1 MAQDEEFEGYKEQL
15 QAFTEGKELLY
26 NFNVNNNNDEDPRQQ
41 GRDAADEDVKNLA
54 ETFRLT
60 KSLVAEELLST
71 IQTLQY
77 MSGLRGTTYSSL
89 RARALQSVR
98 ADLRAE
104 SANNVRPSVN
114 LPPNNVAILPRPA
127 VNALQSVP
135 GFSPAAAAAA
145 GTKRSVNDTRR
156 LDSLKSQKIAAEN
169 SGVTL
174 QKWQT
179 MLTWFKALMEELEPV
194 HDCPFSRVDYL
205 CRIVDNLEC
214 TINWDPLGIITDD
227 LDLPEPPA
235 GRKLK
240 DLEAWILTIAN
251 AIAKGKFSVTEVEE
265 AVPICCGQFI
275 MNMMPNEFMY
285 NIYFRPTAG
294 QTPRSF
300 FSTDVAN
307 LRDIL
312 EELRPTLA
320 YYESGGIANYGAV
333 PGLHRHIQAT
343 TYVDPSISKYSSE
356 RPLKY
361 THMLDG
367 ISDNEMDEILG
378 DIEVN
383 VTKDNTQVKF
393 SNFPRYPL
401 KKFPTTR
408 LAAIIAELI
417 KAYSGWTQML
427 PLANSQNVSSVTEYP
442 TPRQLR
448 GQITH
453 KPKRL
458 MLSGKQSK
466 NDVLRALKLKVVEL
480 YRYLEDPEADLD
492 DLSDATTSSNIS
504 QPPENSQI
512 LAQLQANLAKPLE
525 THAGI
530 LFPQSA
536 IKPRRHLPTNQ
547 FTMVSSIS
555 SNNSN
560 SNNSVLLTPR
570 GRTLRFSRQ
579 KLDQEEFAKLERNKE
594 NMIHLIELAV
604 AIYDNIA
611 EINDPEQALAQ
622 TTRILLHLKSYGDE
636 LQLRELN
643 DYMVQHPTETLLL
656 EANDRILLGLAGL
669 YAVRNGWNLLTLG
682 GSGVVRDYRTAEAA
696 QAAKQKPILQRDLE
710 AARAAAAAAT
720 AANLGELMEQN
731 VVAEERNKRRAT
743 RTRGRSV
750 GQSLRDQRL
759 QTITEFNN
767 MRNGFRISEVAD
779 DGNCFFKAIIQDNRT
794 GKTFKDLKEHLGG
807 ITWGGS
813 PEDIHRL
820 SDFLQRDILT
830 IIQNPDVEEG
840 GYIFDTE
847 RRYPGTQPIYIFD
860 HAGPEVDGQIQRHFD
875 AVSINNPE
883 AAKETIE
890 EAGAAPVNLAAA
902 RMALPSPSPKG
913 SPLNEGI
920 RLSPFI
926 PIGSAPSPDLVFPQ
940 PSPSPTANDVTPFV
954 TMILNPAT
962 DPKAVY
968 EAIQARSPRFFN
980 KALEMAVAQN
990 VDMALEGLERL
1001 ITYAEEYT
1009 QDNEATKRFKK
1020 QSEAIRTKFGKNAR
1034 NLYLLKREGR
1044 WRETK
1049 RTKLLRRS
1057 QKRRRVTRKR
1067 R

>member
-15 QAFTEGKELLY
+15 QAFTEGKQLLY
-26 NFNVNNNNDEDPRQQ
+26 NFNINDTQDDNPRQQ
-41 GRDAADEDVKNLA
+41 GRDAAYSDAQDLA
-54 ETFRLT
+54 EAFDLT
-60 KSLVAEELLST
+60 KAYVAEELLGT
-71 IQTLQY
+71 IKTLQY
-77 MSGLRGTTYSSL
+77 MSGLRGSTYSGL

-104 SANNVRPSVN
+104 STNNARPSLN
-114 LPPNNVAILPRPA
+114 LPPNNVPRLPFTS
-127 VNALQSVP
+127 ALQSVP
-135 GFSPAAAAAA
+135 GFSAAT

-205 CRIVDNLEC
+205 CRIVDNLQC

-251 AIAKGKFSVTEVEE
+251 AIAKGKFLVTEVEE

-361 THMLDG
+361 THILDG

-393 SNFPRYPL
+393 SNFPKYPL
-401 KKFPTTR
+401 KKFPTTK

-417 KAYSGWTQML
+417 KAYSGWSQML
-427 PLANSQNVSSVTEYP
+427 PLANSQNVSSVTEDP
-442 TPRQLR
+442 TPRRLR

-492 DLSDATTSSNIS
+492 DLSNATTSSNIS
-504 QPPENSQI
+504 QPPENSHI

-530 LFPQSA
+530 LLPQSA
-536 IKPRRHLPTNQ
+536 IKPRRHLSTNQ

-594 NMIHLIELAV
+594 NMIQLIELAV

-611 EINDPEQALAQ
+611 ETNDLEQALAQ

-682 GSGVVRDYRTAEAA
+682 GSGVVRDYRTAAA
-696 QAAKQKPILQRDLE
+696 AEAAKQKPISQRDLE
-710 AARAAAAAAT
+710 AAKVAT
-720 AANLGELMEQN
+720 TMAVAANLGQLFEQN
-731 VVAEERNKRRAT
+731 VAEEERAGRRSGRASG
-743 RTRGRSV
+743 RG
-750 GQSLRDQRL
+750 QAQTLRDQRL

-767 MRNGFRISEVAD
+767 ERNGFRITEVAD
-779 DGNCFFKAIIQDNRT
+779 DGTCFFKAIIQDNKT
-794 GKTFKDLKEHLGG
+794 GKTFRDLRAVLGG
-807 ITWGGS
+807 IEWGGS
-813 PEDIHRL
+813 PEDIKTL
-820 SDFLQRDILT
+820 SDFLQRDILI
-830 IIQNPDVEEG
+830 IIQNPDTEDG
-840 GYIFDTE
+840 GYIFDIA
-847 RRYPGTQPIYIFD
+847 RRYPATQPIYIFD
-860 HAGPEVDGQIQRHFD
+860 HAGPEINGQIQRHFD
-875 AVSINNPE
+875 AVMINNPE
-883 AAKETIE
+883 QAQRTIE
-890 EAGAAPVNLAAA
+890 EAGVAPVNIAA
-902 RMALPSPSPKG
+902 
-913 SPLNEGI
+913 I
-920 RLSPFI
+920 SPFI
-926 PIGSAPSPDLVFPQ
+926 PIAPSPNLVIPQ
-940 PSPSPTANDVTPFV
+940 PSPRPPSSSPTNYTSAEFASFT
-954 TMILNPAT
+954 TMFLDPAS
-962 DPKAVY
+962 DLKAVY
-968 EAIQARSPRFFN
+968 ETIQARSPRFFN

-990 VDMALEGLERL
+990 VDMALDALERL

-1034 NLYLLKREGR
+1034 NLYILKREGR